1 MTTITKNRWNGNR
14 TSRRS
19 IEVTMQKIKKTKLQ
33 VEEPRLVQRSA
44 RILPNF
50 TTTEP
55 NHGHFDNLGQIW
67 SYSFILGGILCERTD
82 KLHIFEQSIFF
93 LSPYTYLKFRL
104 FTPLHW
110 KHLKFKPNC
119 RQTIT
124 GGFCAIEG
132 KHQTTL

>member
-1 MTTITKNRWNGNR
+1 VK
-14 TSRRS
+14 
-19 IEVTMQKIKKTKLQ
+19 
-33 VEEPRLVQRSA
+33 
-44 RILPNF
+44 
-50 TTTEP
+50 
-55 NHGHFDNLGQIW
+55 GQI
-67 SYSFILGGILCERTD
+67 SFIYLND
-82 KLHIFEQSIFF
+82 IFF
-93 LSPYTYLKFRL
+93 FLNPYTYLKFRL